1 MSENGWEREV
11 LEKLMLQTL
20 KEQRARRR
28 WGIFFKLTTII
39 LVIFVIFSIKS
50 LSFSS
55 KETVPVQKHTAM
67 VEIRG
72 TIDSS
77 GNSSAANIIKAL
89 DKAYAAAEKISFE
102 GVHYRRD
109 IGQRAL
115 KAMQ

>member
-1 MSENGWEREV
+1 MSENGLEREV

-28 WGIFFKLTTII
+28 WGIFFKLMTLI

-50 LSFSS
+50 LSLSS
-55 KETVPVQKHTAM
+55 KETAPVQKHTAM

-77 GNSSAANIIKAL
+77 GNRRPPNIIKAL
-89 DKAYAAAEKISFE
+89 DKAYDEPLATGVILKINSPGGSPF
-102 GVHYRRD
+102 R
-109 IGQRAL
+109 QA
-115 KAMQ
+115 

>member
-55 KETVPVQKHTAM
+55 KETRSRPETYGDG
-67 VEIRG
+67 R
-72 TIDSS
+72 
-77 GNSSAANIIKAL
+77 NP
-89 DKAYAAAEKISFE
+89 
-102 GVHYRRD
+102 RD
-109 IGQRAL
+109 DRFLRQFVGSQYHQGAGQGL
-115 KAMQ
+115 